1 MTTAKR
7 AEVNKWSDLRNRSAG
22 YLRNVVAELKK
33 VHWPNRKEL
42 ITYTGVVLVSVAFV
56 AMLIWLVDSA
66 LSVLI
71 NELFKA
77 FGK

>member
-7 AEVNKWSDLRNRSAG
+7 AEVNKWSDLRNRSTG

-71 NELFKA
+71 EELFKA
-77 FGK
+77 VGK